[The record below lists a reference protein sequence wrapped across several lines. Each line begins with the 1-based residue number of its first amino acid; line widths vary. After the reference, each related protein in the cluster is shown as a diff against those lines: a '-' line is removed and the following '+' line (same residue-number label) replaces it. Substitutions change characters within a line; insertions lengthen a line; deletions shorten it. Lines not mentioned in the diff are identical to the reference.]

1 MRLMN
6 TAPFARHI
14 TVEQPSQVLD
24 LLLAHLPAD
33 CPLSKQQL
41 KQVMQKGAV
50 WLTPSSDERFISTED
65 ARQHSRHTQRLR
77 RAKKQLKTGDCLHL
91 YYDHELLSSEPP
103 QCELISDQG
112 DYSVW
117 FKPCG
122 TLSQGSKWSDHCTIT
137 RWAEKNLLPERPAFL
152 VHRLDRATSGLILI
166 AHSKQAAQKLSQL
179 FERRQIDKRYQ
190 AQVHGEFSATPVS
203 VTTAIDDRAAVSH
216 FTRLTYND
224 AEQSSLI
231 DVKIETGRKHQI
243 RKHLVELGTP
253 IIGDRL
259 HGIEQQQRSGLDLRL
274 CAYELKFEC
283 PFKQSPQHFQLDQQL
298 APWIQSSDPS

>member
-1 MRLMN
+1 MRVMN
-6 TAPFARHI
+6 EARFERHI

-24 LLLAHLPAD
+24 VLLAHLPAD

-41 KQVMQKGAV
+41 KLVMQKGAV
-50 WLTPSSDERFISTED
+50 WLTPSSAERFISSED

-77 RAKKQLKTGDCLHL
+77 RAKKQLKVGDCLHL
-91 YYDHELLSSEPP
+91 YYDHELLNSEPP

-112 DYSVW
+112 EYSVW

-137 RWAEKNLLPERPAFL
+137 RWSEKNLQPERPAFL

-179 FERRQIDKRYQ
+179 FEQRQIEKRYQ
-190 AQVHGEFSATPVS
+190 AQVHGEFSVAPVS
-203 VTTAIDDRAAVSH
+203 VTTPIDERAAVSH
-216 FTRLTYND
+216 FTRLNYNE
-224 AEQSSLI
+224 AEQSSLV
-231 DVKIETGRKHQI
+231 DVRIETGRKHQI
-243 RKHLVELGTP
+243 RKHLAELGAP

-274 CAYELKFEC
+274 CAYGLLFNC
-283 PFKQSPQHFQLDQQL
+283 PFRDTPQHFKLGQAL
-298 APWIQSSDPS
+298 APWIEKCD

>member
-1 MRLMN
+1 MN
-6 TAPFARHI
+6 DHFELHI
-14 TVEQPSQVLD
+14 PVSEPCQVLE
-24 LLLAHLPAD
+24 LLTAHLPAD

-41 KQVMQKGAV
+41 KLVMQKGAV
-50 WLTPSSDERFISTED
+50 WLTPSSAERFISSED

-77 RAKKQLKTGDCLHL
+77 RAKKQLKVGDCLHL
-91 YYDHELLSSEPP
+91 YYDHELLNSEPP

-112 DYSVW
+112 EYSVW

-137 RWAEKNLLPERPAFL
+137 RWSEKNLQPERPAFL

-179 FERRQIDKRYQ
+179 FEQRQIEKRYQ
-190 AQVHGEFSATPVS
+190 AQVHGEFSVAPVS
-203 VTTAIDDRAAVSH
+203 VTTPIDERAAVSH
-216 FTRLTYND
+216 FTRLNYNE
-224 AEQSSLI
+224 AEQSSLV
-231 DVKIETGRKHQI
+231 DVRIETGRKHQI
-243 RKHLVELGTP
+243 RKHLAELGAP

-274 CAYELKFEC
+274 CAYGLLFNC
-283 PFKQSPQHFQLDQQL
+283 PFRDTPQHFKLGQAL
-298 APWIQSSDPS
+298 APWIEKCD

>member
-1 MRLMN
+1 MRAMN
-6 TAPFARHI
+6 EVRFERHI
-14 TVEQPSQVLD
+14 DVEQPSQVLD
-24 LLLAHLPAD
+24 VLTAHLPAD

-50 WLTPSSDERFISTED
+50 WLTPGSAQRFISSED

-77 RAKKQLKTGDCLHL
+77 RAKKQLNPGDCLHI
-91 YYDHELLSSEPP
+91 YYDRELLNSEPP
-103 QCELISDQG
+103 HCELISDQG

-137 RWAEKNLLPERPAFL
+137 RWSEKKLQPERPAFL

-179 FERRQIDKRYQ
+179 FEQRKIEKRYQ
-190 AQVHGEFSATPVS
+190 ALVHGEFSNVPVS
-203 VTTAIDDRAAVSH
+203 VTTPIDERAAVSH
-216 FTRLTYND
+216 FTRLDYSD
-224 AEQSSLI
+224 AEQRSLV
-231 DVKIETGRKHQI
+231 DVSIETGRKHQI
-243 RKHLVELGTP
+243 RKHLAELGTP

-259 HGIEQQQRSGLDLRL
+259 HGIEQQRLSGLDLRL
-274 CAYELKFEC
+274 CAYELRFEC
-283 PFKQSPQHFQLDQQL
+283 PFKLTPQHFKLSQKL
-298 APWIQSSDPS
+298 APWINLTG